1 MWHIGVDAHK
11 TRCSLTAKD
20 DAGKLVARRV
30 FPHTR
35 EGWTS
40 ALKDAPK
47 GSRVAVE
54 CVGWHQPILEHIEA
68 MNLVPVL
75 VHAKNVSLI
84 ATSKKKNDKYDSE
97 VLCDLLRTGFLPTSH
112 FPSKKTRELRELTRY
127 HDALVKKLI
136 HAKNTVH
143 RVLEKAWVALPE
155 ISDIFGIK
163 GREWLSKVNVSP
175 AQQVVL
181 EAALFEYDNLV
192 KIRKNLEHEI
202 AKMVEHDEETNLLL
216 TIDGLGPMSAA
227 TLRAEIDTAER
238 FSNRKKI
245 RSNFGLATSV
255 RDSADTQRRGR
266 ITKQGPGVVRKVL
279 VQGAPHFARTNPAAK
294 KKQDRLSKQ
303 RGRNIARVATAGDML
318 DMSYQVLKTRTPYR
332 HARPDLLANKR
343 RDLARLAGRPQ
354 PLSVS

>member
-20 DAGKLVARRV
+20 DDGRLVARRV

-47 GSRVAVE
+47 GSKVAVE
-54 CVGWHQPILEHIEA
+54 CVGWHQPILDHIEA
-68 MNLVPVL
+68 MDLVPVL
-75 VHAKNVSLI
+75 VHAKSVHLI

-112 FPSKKTRELRELTRY
+112 FPSKQTRELRELTRCL
-127 HDALVKKLI
+127 DSTTKKLI
-136 HAKNTVH
+136 SVKNSVH
-143 RVLEKAWVALPE
+143 RLLEKAWVQLPDV
-155 ISDIFGIK
+155 SDIFSQK
-163 GREWLSKVNVSP
+163 GRAWLATVQVSP
-175 AQQVVL
+175 AQKIVL
-181 EAALFEYDNLV
+181 DAVLFEYDNLV
-192 KIRKNLEHEI
+192 KIRQNLEHEI
-202 AKMVEHDEETNLLL
+202 AKMVEHDEDTNLLL
-216 TIDGLGPMSAA
+216 TIDGLGPMGAA
-227 TLRAEIDTAER
+227 TLRAEIDRADR

-245 RSNFGLATSV
+245 RSNFGLAISV
-255 RDSADTQRRGR
+255 RDSADTERRGR
-266 ITKQGPGVVRKVL
+266 ITKQGPGVVRKML
-279 VQGAPHFARTNPAAK
+279 VQGAPHFARNNPNAK
-294 KKQDRLSKQ
+294 TKNDRLTKK

-318 DMSYQVLKTRTPYR
+318 DTSYQVLKTRTPYR
-332 HARPDLLANKR
+332 HARPDRIAEKK